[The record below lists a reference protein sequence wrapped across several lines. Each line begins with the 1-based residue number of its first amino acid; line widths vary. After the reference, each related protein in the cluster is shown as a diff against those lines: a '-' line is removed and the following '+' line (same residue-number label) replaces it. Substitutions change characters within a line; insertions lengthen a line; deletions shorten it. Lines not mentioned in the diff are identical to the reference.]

1 MSEPLA
7 MIRPKLARDLSGVL
21 ISSAVGPERGEMD
34 YEALLELIKSRRSI
48 RSFTDQPVA
57 DELVAKVIE
66 AARWAPSGANSQ
78 PWEFIVI
85 RDQATKDKMARW
97 ALQHQELA
105 HEAELTRPE
114 ELRWA
119 SAARPVSDPVFKKS
133 PVLIL
138 VVGDPRVSKSF
149 PLLAYAER
157 EENNFVSALAGAFL
171 CMTLAAASLG
181 LGSHWASL
189 VGSAHPAVM
198 IADLLGIPEGY
209 RIYDMLGLGY
219 PAAEPKPRI
228 VRERE
233 TLTHNERYDPAKHR
247 SDAQIREWLISLRR

>member
-1 MSEPLA
+1 
-7 MIRPKLARDLSGVL
+7 V
-21 ISSAVGPERGEMD
+21 
-34 YEALLELIKSRRSI
+34 
-48 RSFTDQPVA
+48 VA
-57 DELVAKVIE
+57 QVIE

-85 RDQATKDKMARW
+85 RDQETKDQMASW
-97 ALQHQELA
+97 ALQNQELA
-105 HEAELTRPE
+105 HAAEMTRPE

-149 PLLAYAER
+149 PLLTYVER
-157 EENNFVSALAGAFL
+157 EEKNFISALASAFL

-189 VGSAHPAVM
+189 VGSAYPSVM
-198 IADLLGIPEGY
+198 IADLLGIPDGY

-219 PAAEPKPRI
+219 PAAEPRPRV
-228 VRERE
+228 VRDRE
-233 TLTHNERYDPAKHR
+233 AMTHYERYDQAKYR
-247 SDAQIREWLISLRR
+247 SDEQIRDWLISLRK